1 MDDRLKGLCD
11 QIISEADVKKIILYG
26 KKAHPISGELRE
38 VNLCILVDKDP
49 KESEIRL
56 YRRLESE
63 LSFNLL
69 VYDEKEFASLCRD
82 VTSYAHSI
90 AEKGTVLHG

>member
-1 MDDRLKGLCD
+1 MELKELCE
-11 QIISEADVKKIILYG
+11 QIANEADVKKIILYG
-26 KKAHPISGELRE
+26 KKTHPISGELRE

-69 VYDEKEFASLCRD
+69 VYDEQEFASLCRD

-90 AEKGTVLHG
+90 AEKGTVLYG